1 MLYILRFFFIFFLAI
16 IVLGYVFRFVARL
29 YLKRFQNNYNQSQ
42 NKQKQRPEGEVYV
55 SKTVKKDKVVDKDVG
70 DYIDYEEVKE

>member
-1 MLYILRFFFIFFLAI
+1 LIFFLVI

-29 YLKRFQNNYNQSQ
+29 YLKRFQNKYNQSQ
-42 NKQKQRPEGEVYV
+42 NQPKQRPEGEVYV
-55 SKTVKKDKVVDKDVG
+55 SKTVKKEKVVDKDVG